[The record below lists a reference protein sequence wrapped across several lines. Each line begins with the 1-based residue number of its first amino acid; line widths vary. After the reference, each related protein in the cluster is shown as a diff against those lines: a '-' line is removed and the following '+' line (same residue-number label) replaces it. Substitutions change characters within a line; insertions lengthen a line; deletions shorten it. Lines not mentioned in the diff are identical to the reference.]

1 MPTANIAVTGLR
13 DADQHLRT
21 FAKHLADL
29 TPFWRELAEHLAN
42 DVQQGWPL
50 RRHSGRLRK
59 SLTWARG
66 RLGLGG
72 VFEPTANRLAFGTDL
87 FYARFAQHGTTRQRK
102 TPLIDVDVDDART
115 RLSDWMRARAEASG
129 LEVDR

>member
-1 MPTANIAVTGLR
+1 MPTDIRVTGSR
-13 DADQHLRT
+13 DADRRLRK
-21 FAKHLADL
+21 FAKHVENL
-29 TPFWRELAEHLAN
+29 TPFWRELSEHLAN

-66 RLGLGG
+66 RLGRGG
-72 VFEPTANRLAFGTDL
+72 VYEPTATRLTFGTDL
-87 FYARFAQHGTTRQRK
+87 FYGRFAQYGTKRQRT
-102 TPLIDVDVDDART
+102 TPLIVVDEDDART
-115 RLSDWMRARAEASG
+115 RLVEWLRARAADAG

>member
-29 TPFWRELAEHLAN
+29 TPFWRELAEHLAD

-66 RLGLGG
+66 RLGRGG
-72 VFEPTANRLAFGTDL
+72 VYEPTATRLTFGTDL
-87 FYARFAQHGTTRQRK
+87 FYARFAQYGTKRQRA
-102 TPLIDVDVDDART
+102 TPLIRVDADDARK
-115 RLSDWMRARAEASG
+115 RLSEWMKARAAASG
-129 LEVDR
+129 LEVT